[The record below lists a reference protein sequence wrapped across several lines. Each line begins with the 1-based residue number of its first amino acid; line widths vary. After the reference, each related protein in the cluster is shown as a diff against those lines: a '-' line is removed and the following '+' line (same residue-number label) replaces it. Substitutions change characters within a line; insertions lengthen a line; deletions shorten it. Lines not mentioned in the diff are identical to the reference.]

1 MITGTLMCLQVLL
14 ECLIVLLKYI
24 GKAIAFIFN
33 LICNLLKILLK
44 NESISSYKNITEVI
58 IKNGVF
64 FIYLK
69 DK

>member
-1 MITGTLMCLQVLL
+1 MKKNDVNKINTHTN
-14 ECLIVLLKYI
+14 
-24 GKAIAFIFN
+24 KAVWFIFN